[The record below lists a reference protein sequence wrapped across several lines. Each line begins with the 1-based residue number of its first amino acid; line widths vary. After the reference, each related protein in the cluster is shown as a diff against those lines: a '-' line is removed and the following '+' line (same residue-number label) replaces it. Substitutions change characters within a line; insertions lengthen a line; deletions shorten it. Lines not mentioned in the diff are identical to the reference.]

1 MIADGTSSTWSSPAL
16 PYLTSEDSEFR
27 LTVTEGAWLVSIVS
41 LSGIIGYL
49 LLPLL
54 SNHIGRKYTLLTYGI
69 LLLLSMIIIQL
80 ANNFPFL
87 LAGRTIFGIG
97 SAGIY
102 GLLPLYIGEI
112 VHENVRGSFL
122 TFDKMCVNIGAFLM
136 TCAGAFFSYRNMNLV
151 ILLIPLIGICIFPL
165 TLETPYYYLLKKRD
179 KEAIAMKMK
188 LTRAGKIE
196 EVMPDIERMRNSID
210 DEERS
215 TRSSL
220 ADLFLDTVNRK
231 ALVIKLMTSATYA
244 FSGYLAIQAYA
255 QDLFASSGTPLK
267 PEYCVMIMTG
277 IQIFAGLPSSRL
289 VDIWGRRPTFLLS
302 GVFSSLT
309 LIILGIFFYLKTF
322 VDLSSVTWIPL
333 LVLIMFTFFC
343 NMGLTTIP
351 YLYMGELFSIRV
363 KGVATMVSLI
373 IECLFTFVA
382 RMILPLVNEW
392 LGMFVSFWIYA
403 STCLLGTII
412 VFVIAP
418 ETRGKNLEEVLEM
431 FKLR

>member
-69 LLLLSMIIIQL
+69 LLLLSMINIQL
-80 ANNFPFL
+80 ATNFSL
-87 LAGRTIFGIG
+87 LLTGRTIFGIG

-136 TCAGAFFSYRNMNLV
+136 TCAGAFLSYRNMNLV
-151 ILLIPLIGICIFPL
+151 IVLIPLVGICLFPL

-188 LTRAGKIE
+188 LTCAGNIE
-196 EVMPDIERMRNSID
+196 EVMPDIERMRKSID
-210 DEERS
+210 DE

-220 ADLFLDTVNRK
+220 ADLFLDPVNRK

-255 QDLFASSGTPLK
+255 QDLFASSGTPLA
-267 PEYCVMIMTG
+267 PEYCAMIMTG
-277 IQIFAGLPSSRL
+277 IQILAGLPSSRL

-302 GVFSSLT
+302 GVFSSITLT
-309 LIILGIFFYLKTF
+309 ILGLFFYLKTLR
-322 VDLSSVTWIPL
+322 DLSSVTWIPL
-333 LVLIMFTFFC
+333 LVLILFTFFC

-373 IECLFTFVA
+373 IECLFAFVA

-392 LGMFVSFWIYA
+392 LGIFVSFWIYA
-403 STCLLGTII
+403 ITCLLGTII

-431 FKLR
+431 FKVR